1 MHCICSERLGRFYRT
16 PSRLHIARGL
26 ILICAQVHD
35 CLPSLR
41 TLVVG
46 NMLGYLN
53 AKCMDL
59 GEKAEK
65 TVLLCRAGFLLTT
78 IAGILPIGGK

>member
-1 MHCICSERLGRFYRT
+1 
-16 PSRLHIARGL
+16 
-26 ILICAQVHD
+26 
-35 CLPSLR
+35 
-41 TLVVG
+41 
-46 NMLGYLN
+46 MLGYLN